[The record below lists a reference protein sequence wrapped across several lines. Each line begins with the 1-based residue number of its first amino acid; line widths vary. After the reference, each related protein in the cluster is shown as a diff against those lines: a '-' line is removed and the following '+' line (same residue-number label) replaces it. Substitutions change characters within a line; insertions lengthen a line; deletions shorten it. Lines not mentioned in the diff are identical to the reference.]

1 MYIIV
6 LFLILFIACSF
17 AILLADRLKR
27 KWFATGVL
35 CAGILFAMAATIS
48 FSNFHRRL
56 PYNKEPEVIC
66 GVAEFKISASQDAT
80 GNGTIIFFTID
91 GKRIEEQYSELDVV
105 SDGQNQ
111 VEIYRCE
118 DTGFLWA
125 GFEKKQK
132 IIVHAVPVAE
142 NI

>member
-6 LFLILFIACSF
+6 LFVIIFIACSF

-27 KWFATGVL
+27 KWLATGIL
-35 CAGILFAMAATIS
+35 CMGMLLAMVVTIG
-48 FSNFHRRL
+48 FSCFHQKI
-56 PYNKEPEVIC
+56 PYDKEPEVIY
-66 GVAEFKISASQDAT
+66 GISEFKISTSQEAA

-91 GKRIEEQYSELDVV
+91 GKRIEEEYSELDVV
-105 SDGQNQ
+105 TDGKNQ
-111 VEIYRCE
+111 LEIYRCE
-118 DTGFLWA
+118 DKGFLWA